1 MQLWNQ
7 LSDKFL
13 ALSLREKWLL
23 FVCGLVGLSMLV
35 FTLLIEP
42 AYLDLQ
48 EKNVKSMSLT
58 QSNQK
63 QQGELL
69 VLQAKLNKDP
79 DKEIDLE
86 LKKLL
91 VESQEISFELAEIV
105 DRLVT
110 PSQMAQLLESV
121 LNAGN
126 GLKLESLES
135 LQPEAISDNQ
145 ENSDNSKYFLHPVR
159 MELTGSYFDIS
170 IYLQALESL
179 PVSYYWRTFEYS
191 VEEYPKARLVFEVY
205 TLGTRQEFI
214 GG

>member
-42 AYLDLQ
+42 AYLYLQ
-48 EKNVKSMSLT
+48 EKNVKSMSLM

-91 VESQEISFELAEIV
+91 VESQELSFELAEIV

-145 ENSDNSKYFLHPVR
+145 KNSDNSKYFLHPVR

>member
-91 VESQEISFELAEIV
+91 VESQDLSFELAEIV

>member
-23 FVCGLVGLSMLV
+23 FVCGLVGLSMLI

-91 VESQEISFELAEIV
+91 VESQELSFELAEIV

>member
-79 DKEIDLE
+79 DKEIALE

-91 VESQEISFELAEIV
+91 VESQELSFELAEIV